1 MQHGSTYTCCL
12 LATRLS
18 LVAKAALKLPGSEE
32 DHGAPWT
39 WNSPQTSSPSSS
51 LQEKGV
57 YTNENTL
64 NKGVVEH
71 LLFICFFKN

>member
-18 LVAKAALKLPGSEE
+18 LVAKAALKLPGSGE

-51 LQEKGV
+51 LQEKGEKV
-57 YTNENTL
+57 SHRSVLMLFTQIKTL
-64 NKGVVEH
+64 KIKVW
-71 LLFICFFKN
+71 